1 MVNRT
6 GKTSQPIWVKKGQTA
21 KVGATPKAHNNLS
34 KLGDAYAKLNANPN
48 LKDKVGNGRILHNED
63 THMPSTIASKVSDP
77 KNLPKVGSG
86 TALSS
91 GKGPKI
97 GFAKHNLPKGY

>member
-6 GKTSQPIWVKKGQTA
+6 GKTSQPVWVKKGQAA
-21 KVGATPKAHNNLS
+21 KVGPTPHPNGLT
-34 KLGDAYAKLNANPN
+34 KLGDAFAKLNADPK
-48 LKDKVGNGRILHNED
+48 LRDKVGNGRILHHED
-63 THMPSTIASKVSDP
+63 THVPNTIAPKASEP

-97 GFAKHNLPKGY
+97 GFAKKNSPKGY